1 MIDMIITFLSAAG
14 FGGIMGSA
22 VTSLLQAWLSKKA
35 AFGERSFREKK
46 EAYVGYLNAIHRSEI
61 ERTSEAAK
69 YVGHWQNVCDLVASA
84 PVRSHIAQTFATN
97 PLNDGSPHPERPKA
111 MADLKTA
118 MRADL
123 GIEVG

>member
-1 MIDMIITFLSAAG
+1 MDLIVTFLSAAG
-14 FGGIMGSA
+14 LGGIIGGA

-35 AFGERSFREKK
+35 ALGERRFREKK

-61 ERTSEAAK
+61 EGTAEAAK

-84 PVRSHIAQTFATN
+84 PVRGHIARTFATN
-97 PLNDGSPHPERPKA
+97 PLNAGTPHPERPKA

-123 GIEVG
+123 GIEV

>member
-1 MIDMIITFLSAAG
+1 
-14 FGGIMGSA
+14 

-35 AFGERSFREKK
+35 AFGERRFREKK
-46 EAYVGYLNAIHRSEI
+46 EAYVGYLNAMHRSEI
-61 ERTSEAAK
+61 EGTSEAAK

-84 PVRSHIAQTFATN
+84 PVRSHIAQMLATN

-111 MADLKTA
+111 MADLKAA

-123 GIEVG
+123 DIEVG